1 MEDISA
7 VQENKM
13 GVRPVV
19 PLLLSMAVPMMISML
34 VQAFYNIVDSIFVAK
49 LSEDALTA
57 VSLAFSAQNLMIALG
72 TGTGVGVNA
81 LLSKSLGE
89 KNFDRANKTAV
100 NSLFLAVI
108 CWLVMLLFG
117 LFGVNTYMDTLTGSD
132 VIREYGKQYL
142 TLVCGCSIGV
152 YTQIALERI
161 LISTGRTVYSM
172 ITQAVGAIINI
183 IMDPI
188 LIFGL
193 IGFPKLGVAGA
204 ALATVFGQIV
214 SASLGLFFNLKFNK
228 DIKISFKGFRPDGD
242 IIKRIYSVGVPSI
255 IMASIGSVMTYGM
268 NILLDRFSSTAQ
280 AVFGVY
286 FKLQSFCFM
295 PVFGL
300 NNGMV
305 PIIAYNYGAKKP
317 ERIQKTIRAGIVTA
331 FTIMFIATLVFE
343 LMPDLL
349 LRMFDASDEMLRIG
363 VPALRIIAIHFM
375 IAAFSIIIVSTC
387 QAFGKGLYSMWVSIC
402 RQLVVLLPSAWLLSM
417 ISLNAVWFAFPI
429 AELVSV
435 AMCIVFYG
443 RIKKKIILPMEREV
457 NEGGEQV

>member
-1 MEDISA
+1 MEDKSTIK
-7 VQENKM
+7 ENKM
-13 GVRPVV
+13 GVKPIV

-34 VQAFYNIVDSIFVAK
+34 VQAFYNIVDSIFVSK
-49 LSEDALTA
+49 MSEDALTA

-89 KNFDRANKTAV
+89 KNFERANKTAV
-100 NSLFLAVI
+100 NSLFLAAL
-108 CWLVMLLFG
+108 CWLVMLLFAV
-117 LFGVNTYMDTLTGSD
+117 FGVNIYMNALTSSE

-142 TLVCGCSIGV
+142 TLVCGCSIGM
-152 YTQIALERI
+152 YTQVASERI
-161 LISTGRTVYSM
+161 LISTGRTIYTMV
-172 ITQAVGAIINI
+172 TQAVGAIINI

-204 ALATVFGQIV
+204 ALATVFGQLV
-214 SASLGLFFNLKFNK
+214 SASLAVFFNLKFNN

-255 IMASIGSVMTYGM
+255 VMASIGSFMTYGM

-305 PIIAYNYGAKKP
+305 PIIAYNYGARKP
-317 ERIQKTIRAGIVTA
+317 GRIQKTIWTGLVTA
-331 FTIMFIATLVFE
+331 VLIMGIAVLIFE
-343 LMPDLL
+343 FMPGIL
-349 LRMFDASDEMLRIG
+349 LRMFDASEEMLRIG
-363 VPALRIIAIHFM
+363 VPALRIIAIHFLL
-375 IAAFSIIIVSTC
+375 AAFSVVIMSTC

-417 ISLNAVWFAFPI
+417 INLDAVWFSFPI
-429 AELVSV
+429 AELISV
-435 AMCIVFYG
+435 TMCSIFYKK
-443 RIKKKIILPMEREV
+443 IKKNIILPMKREV
-457 NEGGEQV
+457 NEGGA